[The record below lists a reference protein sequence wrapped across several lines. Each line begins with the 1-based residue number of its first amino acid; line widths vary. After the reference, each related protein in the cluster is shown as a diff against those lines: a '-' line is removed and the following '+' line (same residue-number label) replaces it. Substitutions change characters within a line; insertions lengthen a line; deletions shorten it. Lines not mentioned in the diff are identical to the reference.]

1 MDAGVHTR
9 SLSITKQTYSLAEE
23 LRYGKQVL
31 ITGAAGFIGSSLAR
45 ELVHRGSEV
54 IGLDN
59 LSTGHIKNLND
70 VLHGM
75 QFVEGDLRET
85 GLVAEL
91 CRGVDVVFHQ
101 GALASVAKSVV
112 DPLLS
117 HQSNVEGT
125 LSLLLAARQ
134 EEVPRVVYAASSS
147 AYGDSEILPKHETM
161 PTAPISPYAVQ
172 KLAGEHYMQSFASV
186 YGMETVCLRY
196 FNVFGPFQSAD
207 SPYSGVL
214 ARFITDMLA
223 GQPVTIYGDGKQSRD
238 FTYIENIVQANLLAA
253 IVPASVVGGRV
264 YNVAGGHGHSLLETH
279 QSLCALMG
287 RSDAIV
293 YRPERRGDIRHS
305 VADIRRAQEDLGY
318 HLSVDF
324 LDGLRRTVAWHE
336 SHSKSEPKRLV

>member
-1 MDAGVHTR
+1 MH
-9 SLSITKQTYSLAEE
+9 
-23 LRYGKQVL
+23 GKKVL
-31 ITGAAGFIGSSLAR
+31 ITGAAGFIGSWLAR

-59 LSTGHIKNLND
+59 LSTGQINNLDD
-70 VLHGM
+70 VLHAM
-75 QFVEGDLRET
+75 QFVQGDLRET
-85 GLVAEL
+85 RLVAEL

-101 GALASVAKSVV
+101 GALASVTNSVV

-134 EEVPRVVYAASSS
+134 EGVRRVVYAASSS
-147 AYGDSEILPKHETM
+147 AYGDSEILPKHEAM

-172 KLAGEHYMQSFASV
+172 KLAGEHYMQCFASV

-214 ARFITDMLA
+214 ARFITAMLA
-223 GQPVTIYGDGKQSRD
+223 GQAVTIYGDGKQSRD
-238 FTYIENIVQANLLAA
+238 FTYIENIVQANLLASTA
-253 IVPASVVGGRV
+253 PANVVSGRV
-264 YNVAGGHGHSLLETH
+264 YNVACGHGYSLLETH
-279 QSLCALMG
+279 QKLCALMG
-287 RSDAIV
+287 RSDAVV

-305 VADIRRAQEDLGY
+305 VANILRAQEDLGY
-318 HLSVDF
+318 HISVNF
-324 LDGLRRTVAWHE
+324 IEGLRRTVAWHE
-336 SHSKSEPKRLV
+336 SHNKSDPKCLV

>member
-1 MDAGVHTR
+1 M
-9 SLSITKQTYSLAEE
+9 Q
-23 LRYGKQVL
+23 GKKVL
-31 ITGAAGFIGSSLAR
+31 ITGAAGFIGSWLAR

-59 LSTGHIKNLND
+59 LSTGQINNLDD
-70 VLHGM
+70 VLHAM
-75 QFVEGDLRET
+75 QFVQGDLRET
-85 GLVAEL
+85 RLVAEL

-101 GALASVAKSVV
+101 GALASVTNSVV

-134 EEVPRVVYAASSS
+134 EGVRRVVYAASSS
-147 AYGDSEILPKHETM
+147 AYGDSETLPKHEAM

-172 KLAGEHYMQSFASV
+172 KLTGEHYMQCFASV

-214 ARFITDMLA
+214 AQFITAMLA
-223 GQPVTIYGDGKQSRD
+223 GQAVTIYGDGQQSRD
-238 FTYIENIVQANLLAA
+238 FTYIENVVQANLQASTA
-253 IVPASVVGGRV
+253 PANVVSGRV
-264 YNVAGGHGHSLLETH
+264 YNVACGHGHSLLETH
-279 QSLCALMG
+279 QKLCALMG

-305 VADIRRAQEDLGY
+305 VANIHRAQEDFGY
-318 HLSVDF
+318 HVNVTF
-324 LDGLRRTVAWHE
+324 IEGLRRTLAWHE
-336 SHSKSEPKRLV
+336 SLNRNSPKCLI

>member
-1 MDAGVHTR
+1 M
-9 SLSITKQTYSLAEE
+9 
-23 LRYGKQVL
+23 YGKKVL
-31 ITGAAGFIGSSLAR
+31 ITGAAGFIGSWLAR
-45 ELVHRGSEV
+45 ALVHRGSEV

-59 LSTGHIKNLND
+59 LSTGQINNLED
-70 VLHGM
+70 VLHAM
-75 QFVEGDLRET
+75 RFVEGDLRET

-91 CRGVDVVFHQ
+91 CRDVDVVFHQ
-101 GALASVAKSVV
+101 GALASVPRSVM

-125 LSLLLAARQ
+125 LSLLLAAKQQGVR
-134 EEVPRVVYAASSS
+134 RVVYAASSS
-147 AYGDSEILPKHETM
+147 AYGDSEILPKHEAM

-196 FNVFGPFQSAD
+196 FNVFGPFQFAD

-214 ARFITDMLA
+214 AQFITTMLA
-223 GQPVTIYGDGKQSRD
+223 GEPVIIYGDGQQSRD

-253 IVPASVVGGRV
+253 TAPGNVVSGKV
-264 YNVAGGHGHSLLETH
+264 YNTACGRGYSLLDTH

-287 RSDAIV
+287 RTGAVI

-318 HLSVDF
+318 RLSVNF
-324 LDGLRRTVAWHE
+324 IEGLRRTVAWYE
-336 SHSKSEPKRLV
+336 SHNKNRPKCLV